1 MTSPAPN
8 AMTWVLLRGLVR
20 EQRHWG
26 QFPELLQAAFPEARV
41 ITIDLPGN
49 GSLARETSPTSVE
62 DMAEFCRAELH
73 RRDIHGPYHLLALS
87 LGAMVAVAWNC
98 LAPEEV
104 AASVL
109 INTSL
114 RPFSP
119 FYRRLKPHN
128 YFKLLR
134 CIKACPAERERLILQ
149 MTSNDCRAQ
158 ASVLQDWV
166 AYQREAPVSPQNAL
180 RQLWA
185 AMRFRA
191 RRCKPCTRLLILG
204 SAADGLVD
212 NECSRRLAA
221 MWHAEA
227 AFHPSAGHDLPL
239 DDGPWI
245 IEQIKRWAEPQE
257 NRADAAAAQ

>member
-1 MTSPAPN
+1 MSEPAV
-8 AMTWVLLRGLVR
+8 WVLLRGLSR
-20 EQRHWG
+20 ESGHWG
-26 QFPELLQAAFPEARV
+26 EFPRLLRQEIEEQQPGARLFLL
-41 ITIDLPGN
+41 DLPGN
-49 GSLARETSPTSVE
+49 GVLHAQSSPMRVSAMME
-62 DMAEFCRAELH
+62 ACRDELV
-73 RRDIHGPYHLLALS
+73 RRGVHGPVHLLAMS
-87 LGAMVAVAWNC
+87 LGAMVVSDWINRY
-98 LAPEEV
+98 PEEISG
-104 AASVL
+104 AVL

-128 YFKLLR
+128 YARLLR
-134 CIKACPAERERLILQ
+134 VLKACPVEREKLILE
-149 MTSNDCRAQ
+149 MTSNDSNAQ
-158 ASVLQDWV
+158 KAVLNDWI

-204 SAADGLVD
+204 STADGLVD

-221 MWHAEA
+221 LWHAEA

-245 IEQIKRWAEPQE
+245 VEQVKRWAEPGKICPE
-257 NRADAAAAQ
+257 AAAAQ

>member
-1 MTSPAPN
+1 MI
-8 AMTWVLLRGLVR
+8 TWVLLRGLVR

-26 QFPELLQAAFPEARV
+26 DFPKLLQAAFPEA
-41 ITIDLPGN
+41 TIVTLDLPGN
-49 GSLARETSPTSVE
+49 GSLVRETSPTTVE
-62 DMAEFCRAELH
+62 DMAEFCRAELY
-73 RRDIHGPYHLLALS
+73 RRGIAPPYNLLALS

-98 LAPEEV
+98 IAPGEV
-104 AASVL
+104 AGSVL

-128 YFKLLR
+128 YGKLLR
-134 CIKACPAERERLILQ
+134 CLKAEAAEREKLILE
-149 MTSNDCRAQ
+149 MTSNDGAAQ
-158 ASVLQDWV
+158 AAVLKDWI
-166 AYQREAPVSPQNAL
+166 AYQQDAPVSPQNAL

-204 SAADGLVD
+204 STADGLVD
-212 NECSRRLAA
+212 NACSRRLACL
-221 MWHAEA
+221 WHAEA

-245 IEQIKRWAEPQE
+245 VEQVKRWAEPQE
-257 NRADAAAAQ
+257 SRAEAAAAQ

>member
-1 MTSPAPN
+1 
-8 AMTWVLLRGLVR
+8 MTWVLLRGLVR

-26 QFPELLQAAFPEARV
+26 DFPHLLQAAFPEANV
-41 ITIDLPGN
+41 VTLDLPGN
-49 GSLARETSPTSVE
+49 GSLVRETSPTSVE
-62 DMAEFCRAELH
+62 DMAQFCRAELH
-73 RRDIHGPYHLLALS
+73 RRSIAGPYHLLALS

-98 LAPEEV
+98 IAPEEV
-104 AASVL
+104 AGSVL

-119 FYRRLKPHN
+119 FYRRLRPHN
-128 YFKLLR
+128 YARLLR
-134 CIKACPAERERLILQ
+134 VLKACPVEREKLILE
-149 MTSNDCRAQ
+149 MTSNDSKAQ
-158 ASVLQDWV
+158 KAVLDDWI

-204 SAADGLVD
+204 STADGLVD
-212 NECSRRLAA
+212 NECSRRLASL
-221 MWHAEA
+221 WHAEA

-245 IEQIKRWAEPQE
+245 VEQVKRWAEEPGKICPE
-257 NRADAAAAQ
+257 AAAAQ

>member
-1 MTSPAPN
+1 LTGATV
-8 AMTWVLLRGLVR
+8 TWVLLRGLVR

-26 QFPELLQAAFPEARV
+26 RFPELLQAAFPDAKIV
-41 ITIDLPGN
+41 TLDLPGN
-49 GSLARETSPTSVE
+49 GSLVHETSPSSVE

-73 RRDIHGPYHLLALS
+73 RRDIAGPYHLLALS

-98 LAPEEV
+98 VAPEEV
-104 AASVL
+104 AGSVL

-119 FYRRLKPHN
+119 FYRRLKPRN
-128 YFKLLR
+128 YARLLR
-134 CIKACPAERERLILQ
+134 CLNACPAERERLILQ
-149 MTSNDCRAQ
+149 MTSNDAKAQ
-158 ASVLQDWV
+158 AAVLGDWI
-166 AYQREAPVSPQNAL
+166 AYQREAPVSAQNAL

-185 AMRFRA
+185 ALRFRA

-204 SAADGLVD
+204 STADGLVD
-212 NECSRRLAA
+212 NACSHRLAA
-221 MWHAEA
+221 AWHAEA

-245 IEQIKRWAEPQE
+245 VEQVRRWKASQ
-257 NRADAAAAQ
+257 

>member
-1 MTSPAPN
+1 M
-8 AMTWVLLRGLVR
+8 MTWVLLRGLVR

-26 QFPELLQAAFPEARV
+26 RFPQLLQDAFPDANIV
-41 ITIDLPGN
+41 TLDLPGN
-49 GSLARETSPTSVE
+49 GSLARETSPTTVE

-73 RRDIHGPYHLLALS
+73 RRDIAPPYHLLALS

-98 LAPEEV
+98 IAPEEV
-104 AASVL
+104 AGSVL

-128 YFKLLR
+128 YGKLLR
-134 CIKACPAERERLILQ
+134 CLRAEPAEREKLILE
-149 MTSNDCRAQ
+149 MTSNDGRAR
-158 ASVLQDWV
+158 AAVLDDWI

-204 SAADGLVD
+204 STADSLVD
-212 NECSRRLAA
+212 NACSRRLAEL
-221 MWHAEA
+221 WHADA
-227 AFHPSAGHDLPL
+227 VFHPSAGHDLPL
-239 DDGPWI
+239 DDGRWI
-245 IEQIKRWAEPQE
+245 VEQIERWMETEKNPTE
-257 NRADAAAAQ
+257 IAAAR

>member
-1 MTSPAPN
+1 MT
-8 AMTWVLLRGLVR
+8 TWVLLRGLVR

-26 QFPELLQAAFPEARV
+26 DFPHLLQAAFPEANV
-41 ITIDLPGN
+41 VTLDLPGN
-49 GSLARETSPTSVE
+49 GSLVRETSPTSVE

-73 RRDIHGPYHLLALS
+73 RRGIAGPYHLLALS

-98 LAPEEV
+98 IAPEEV
-104 AASVL
+104 AGSVL

-128 YFKLLR
+128 YARLLR
-134 CIKACPAERERLILQ
+134 VLKACPVEREKLILE
-149 MTSNDCRAQ
+149 MTSNDSNAQ
-158 ASVLQDWV
+158 KAVLNDWI

-204 SAADGLVD
+204 STADGLVD

-221 MWHAEA
+221 LWHAEA

-245 IEQIKRWAEPQE
+245 VEQVKRWAEPGKICPE
-257 NRADAAAAQ
+257 AAAAQ